1 VKTYCHLQNWEA
13 MDVYWAMY
21 PVMCMSRILGLS
33 SVIVVGKPASRHFC
47 YSKKLTYYST
57 FIIIFFAILTVVK
70 VALFSSQQDKSFFR
84 SVRAA
89 EYATIIATNL
99 IIRLACLLQR
109 HKIKLFY
116 EKLMKIDRNLP
127 NVKQTH
133 KKFFWRHVFGIL
145 VTFILLLFYF
155 IFRCQLYALSN
166 SFGVYSSV
174 LGCLFVI
181 ISACT
186 NHMLIIEFTC
196 SVCVISERFRDL
208 RVTVLQGLTHNIQT
222 SDKHSVNARKMSV
235 SPLKTELEVAVKLHS
250 LLCNAA
256 SVLNAAFSIQILFI
270 MGFSFVTI
278 TYNSYFCVVSL
289 LDQSKGVFGGAAWN
303 VVSMYS
309 LILTLLSIT
318 ILLSACDSASNEV
331 SQ

>member
-1 VKTYCHLQNWEA
+1 MVTRL
-13 MDVYWAMY
+13 
-21 PVMCMSRILGLS
+21 
-33 SVIVVGKPASRHFC
+33 
-47 YSKKLTYYST
+47 
-57 FIIIFFAILTVVK
+57 
-70 VALFSSQQDKSFFR
+70 
-84 SVRAA
+84 
-89 EYATIIATNL
+89 ATI
-99 IIRLACLLQR
+99 Q
-109 HKIKLFY
+109 
-116 EKLMKIDRNLP
+116 
-127 NVKQTH
+127 QTH
-133 KKFFWRHVFGIL
+133 KKVFWRHVFGIL

-186 NHMLIIEFTC
+186 NHMLIIQFTC
-196 SVCVISERFRDL
+196 SACVISERFRDL
-208 RVTVLQGLTHNIQT
+208 RVTVANSAVLQGLTHNIQT

-235 SPLKTELEVAVKLHS
+235 PPLKTELEVAVKLHS
-250 LLCNAA
+250 FLCNAA
-256 SVLNAAFSIQILFI
+256 SILNAAFSIQILFI

-309 LILTLLSIT
+309 LILTLLSTT
-318 ILLSACDSASNEV
+318 IFLSACDSASNEV
-331 SQ
+331 SQSFRLPVSYFTQFCNFSVMKYLWLYGM